1 MNKQFCGFDLGN
13 SKVHWELSEKNALNS
28 LFFKSK
34 QGNELLYPVMS
45 HIICFNSF
53 SGTQCQICFSS
64 NNYKKSVYFS
74 TVNQQRSGTWDVMHF
89 TLLAEEIFA
98 VKFYGLSCLNKD
110 SLLSFL
116 PFVHADS
123 EMHYWTKAYFILKI
137 GWIKK

>member
-1 MNKQFCGFDLGN
+1 
-13 SKVHWELSEKNALNS
+13 
-28 LFFKSK
+28 
-34 QGNELLYPVMS
+34 MS

-137 GWIKK
+137 GWIKKITEQL

>member
-28 LFFKSK
+28 FFFKSK

-64 NNYKKSVYFS
+64 NNYKKKCLFFHCKSTTLRHMGCDAFHITGRGNICSEILWFIVFKQRFPPEFS
-74 TVNQQRSGTWDVMHF
+74 SICACRQ
-89 TLLAEEIFA
+89 
-98 VKFYGLSCLNKD
+98 
-110 SLLSFL
+110 
-116 PFVHADS
+116 
-123 EMHYWTKAYFILKI
+123 
-137 GWIKK
+137 